1 LRGEI
6 EEKINQ
12 KRLKK
17 KKQIARKR
25 KMIKFDIKIK

>member
-12 KRLKK
+12 KRLK